1 VAVRRAEPL
10 NSGEYVHSPTAVT
23 VSAASSF
30 VFCVAV
36 SLVSASSS
44 SRPGAPDRDWLYRR
58 SLIYIIVG
66 RGYLSN
72 SVYQTKVVVKVAK
85 TLLDLDEALLAE
97 AAATLGTKTKK
108 ETVTLALRKVSEDAR
123 ARRASALEDL
133 LTVADGGGFDYD
145 RLADLDQ

>member
-1 VAVRRAEPL
+1 LSAE
-10 NSGEYVHSPTAVT
+10 NI
-23 VSAASSF
+23 SAA
-30 VFCVAV
+30 
-36 SLVSASSS
+36 
-44 SRPGAPDRDWLYRR
+44 PLYQ
-58 SLIYIIVG
+58 IE
-66 RGYLSN
+66 
-72 SVYQTKVVVKVAK
+72 VVVKVAK

-133 LTVADGGGFDYD
+133 LTVADGGGFDYE